1 MEDRESKINKNQL
14 YIQDIIACLK
24 KDLDRLTEYHEETVE
39 KFQEERNR
47 FLTIAYNA
55 IVLGQLDEIFDE
67 DRLLKELGCTKEE
80 YDEIMEC

>member
-1 MEDRESKINKNQL
+1 MGDRVSKINKNKL
-14 YIQDIIACLK
+14 YAQDIITILK
-24 KDLDRLTEYHEETVE
+24 EDLDRLAEYHEERIE
-39 KFQEERNR
+39 ELKAERNR